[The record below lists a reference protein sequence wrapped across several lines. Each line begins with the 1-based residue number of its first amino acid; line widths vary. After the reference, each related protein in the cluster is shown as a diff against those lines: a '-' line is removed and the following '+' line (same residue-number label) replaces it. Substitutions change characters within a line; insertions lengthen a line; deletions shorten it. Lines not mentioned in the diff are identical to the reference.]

1 MINKK
6 IIQDLLKKANVVS
19 VGWGYKYKNGKRTN
33 GIAICV
39 GVEKK
44 VSLSTLATKDFIPQ
58 MISGML
64 TDVWETGKFKIPQ
77 LKPQEFNQ
85 RYRPAPGGVSIGHPS
100 ITAGTLGC
108 ICYRED
114 QPMILSNNHV
124 MAASNTAKI
133 GDPIYQPGVYDGG
146 KPEDEIAKLYD
157 FVEVKFQGIPEIPC
171 TGSKYLKKLL
181 DLLLTIIRSSY
192 RVTFYRRAEENTN
205 LVDAALAT
213 ANPTLVINEILKIG
227 TIRGVLEGSLGMAI
241 QKSGRTT
248 EYTTGEILQVGVTVQ
263 VQYGENQIA
272 TFEDQLMAGNMCA
285 GGDSG
290 SAILDTER
298 NIVGLL
304 FAGSDTQTIMC
315 RIQNVAE
322 LLKIER
328 FA

>member
-1 MINKK
+1 MIDKK
-6 IIQDLLKKANVVS
+6 TVQELLKKANVVS
-19 VGWGYKYKNGKRTN
+19 VGMGYKYKNDKRTDE
-33 GIAICV
+33 IAICV

-44 VSLSTLATKDFIPQ
+44 ISLSTLAAKDFIPQ
-58 MISGML
+58 MIDGRL

-108 ICYRED
+108 VCYREG

-124 MAASNTAKI
+124 MAASNVAKV

-146 KPEDEIAKLYD
+146 KAEDEIAKLYD
-157 FVEVKFQGIPEIPC
+157 FVEVKFQGTPEIPC
-171 TGSKYLKKLL
+171 IGSKYLKKIL
-181 DLLLTIIRSSY
+181 DLFLAIIRSSY
-192 RVTFYRRAEENTN
+192 RVAFYRRAEENTN

-213 ANPTLVINEILKIG
+213 ANPALVTNEILKIG
-227 TIRGVLEGSLGMAI
+227 TIQGVMEGSLGMAI

-248 EYTTGEILQVGVTVQ
+248 EYTTGEILQVDVTVQ

-272 TFEDQLMAGNMCA
+272 TFEDQLMAGKMCA

-290 SAILDTER
+290 SAILDMER

-315 RIQNVAE
+315 RIQNVVE
-322 LLKIER
+322 LLRIEG
-328 FA
+328 FN